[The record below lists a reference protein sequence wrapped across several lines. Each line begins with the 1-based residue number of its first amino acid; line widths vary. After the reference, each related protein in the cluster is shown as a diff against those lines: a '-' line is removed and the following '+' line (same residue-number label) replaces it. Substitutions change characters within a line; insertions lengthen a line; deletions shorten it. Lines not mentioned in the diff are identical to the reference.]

1 MSVQFYKTGIV
12 SASGTLVEVSQI
24 LTDEF
29 NNYLVDESGN
39 YLVSDIIW
47 NEYGFVEGTEIMSI
61 YDGAISAR
69 EFIEY

>member
-1 MSVQFYKTGIV
+1 MSVGFCKTGIV
-12 SASGTLVEVSQI
+12 SASGMTSDDIFVI

-39 YLVSDIIW
+39 YLVSIIW
-47 NEYGFVEGTEIMSI
+47 NEQGFVEGTEIMSI
-61 YDGAISAR
+61 YEGVISAR